1 MSNSLSKKIF
11 QLKDDS
17 EFNSLALEIFH
28 LQANENEVY
37 KNYISHLKIRPLDI
51 KELKDIPFLPIHFF
65 KSQRVITGNKEP
77 QTIFTSSG
85 TSGTGTSRHYI
96 TDLSLYN
103 ESFLSS
109 FQAFYGNPD
118 EFYILALLP
127 SYLERSGSSL
137 IYMVNELIKK
147 SQSNIGGF
155 YLDEHDKL
163 IEKIQHLKKKNDRKI
178 LLLGVSFALLDMIE
192 NETFDLSNVIVMETG
207 GMKGRKEEITRE
219 ELHKILGK
227 KMNTPTIHSEYGMTE
242 LLSQAYSSGSG
253 IFQGPPW
260 MRILIRDPYDPFQIF
275 SVGRSG
281 GINIIDLA
289 NINSCAFIET
299 QDLGKLLGKNQFEV
313 LGRFDH
319 SEVRGCNL
327 LLE

>member
-1 MSNSLSKKIF
+1 MSHSFNKRIF
-11 QLKDDS
+11 GIKDDS

-37 KNYISHLKIRPLDI
+37 KNYINYLKINSLDI
-51 KELKDIPFLPIHFF
+51 KELKDIPFLPIQFF

-85 TSGTGTSRHYI
+85 TSGTGTSRHYL

-137 IYMVNELIKK
+137 IFMVNELIKK
-147 SQSNIGGF
+147 SQSNISGF

-163 IEKIQHLKKKNDRKI
+163 IENLQHLKKKNDRKI

-192 NETFDLSNVIVMETG
+192 NETIDLSNVIIMETG

-219 ELHKILGK
+219 ELHKILSK
-227 KMNTPTIHSEYGMTE
+227 KMNIPAIHSEYGMTE

-253 IFQGPPW
+253 IFQSPPW

-299 QDLGKLLGKNQFEV
+299 QDLGKLHGTNQFEV
-313 LGRFDH
+313 LGRFDR
-319 SEVRGCNL
+319 SEIRGCNL
-327 LLE
+327 LVE